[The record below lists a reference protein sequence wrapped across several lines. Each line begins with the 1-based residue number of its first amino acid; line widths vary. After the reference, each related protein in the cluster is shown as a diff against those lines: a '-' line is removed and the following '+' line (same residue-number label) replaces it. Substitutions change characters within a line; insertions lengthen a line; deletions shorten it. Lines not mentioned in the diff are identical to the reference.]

1 MNFREQFLIKIT
13 EERGRQIRKWGD
25 KPVRLMRP
33 ERVDLS
39 GDILCMALGVPT
51 ESAAKSACDVPH
63 PDAADILLE
72 EVVEAIVAIHK
83 FSQSGLVEDGE
94 AAIAE
99 LVQVGA
105 LSSKIAETIHEVKD
119 QRAEVREVV

>member
-1 MNFREQFLIKIT
+1 MSFREQFLIKIT

-25 KPVRLMRP
+25 DPVRLMRP
-33 ERVDLS
+33 ERVGLS
-39 GDILCMALGVPT
+39 GDILCMTLGVPT
-51 ESAAKSACDVPH
+51 ESSAKSACDIPH

-83 FSQSGLVEDGE
+83 FSQSGSVEDGD
-94 AAIAE
+94 AAIVE

-105 LSSKIAETIHEVKD
+105 LASKIAETLHEVKN
-119 QRAEVREVV
+119 RRVEV